1 MNLGQLKQKLN
12 DENEK
17 LAMYVPIPRTSSISM
32 SSHLNTSD
40 IVFTGRNYEL
50 DDCYYQPKK
59 TIPFTPKPSNNKD
72 DWNLLNIISE
82 DQDFFI
88 NKISEMKVGFY
99 ENMFK
104 HDQKNFFTI
113 IRNPINRLFSI
124 WNYCTNSEDPLYA
137 LFSIQD
143 RHEDYKI
150 YDFNDFVKLIY
161 DTKKIPDKYPEKMFL
176 KMSDI
181 LDIKLG
187 TKLTIYKFEEIP
199 DCIETLKNEFF
210 IDGNYKYHNQSNKS
224 IEKNITQETKEFIYE
239 LYKEDFENFNYDI
252 NNIEEPTPTMPSLTS
267 NNSSGYEEALKL
279 FQIAEQEVLTEQK

>member
-17 LAMYVPIPRTSSISM
+17 LVMYVPIPRTSSISM
-32 SSHLNTSD
+32 SSYLNSSD

-50 DDCYYQPKK
+50 DDCYYQSKK

-124 WNYCTNSEDPLYA
+124 WNYCTNSENSLYA
-137 LFSIQD
+137 LFSVQD
-143 RHEDYKI
+143 RYEDYKI

-199 DCIETLKNEFF
+199 DCIETLKDEFS
-210 IDGNYKYHNQSNKS
+210 IDCNYKYYNQSNKL
-224 IEKNITQETKEFIYE
+224 IEKNITQETKELIYE
-239 LYKEDFENFNYDI
+239 LYEKDFENFNYDI
-252 NNIEEPTPTMPSLTS
+252 NNIEEPTPTMLSLTS

-279 FQIAEQEVLTEQK
+279 FQIAEQEVLTGQK

>member
-12 DENEK
+12 NEND
-17 LAMYVPIPRTSSISM
+17 LLVMYVPIPRTSSISM
-32 SSHLNTSD
+32 SSHLNASN

-82 DQDFFI
+82 DQNFFI
-88 NKISEMKVGFY
+88 NKLSEMKVGFY

-104 HDQKNFFTI
+104 HNEKHFFTV

-124 WNYCTNSEDPLYA
+124 WNYCTNSEDLYA
-137 LFSIQD
+137 LFSVHD
-143 RHEDYKI
+143 RHENYRI
-150 YDFNDFVKLIY
+150 YDFNDFVKIFY
-161 DTKKIPDKYPEKMFL
+161 DTKKVPDKYPEKMFL

-181 LDIKLG
+181 LDVRLG

-199 DCIETLKNEFF
+199 DCIENLKTRLS
-210 IDGNYKYHNQSNKS
+210 IDGNYKHYNHSNKS
-224 IEKNITQETKEFIYE
+224 IEKNITQETKELIYE

-252 NNIEEPTPTMPSLTS
+252 DNIEEPTPSMHSL
-267 NNSSGYEEALKL
+267 NDSSGYEEALKL
-279 FQIAEQEVLTEQK
+279 FQIAEQEVSTEQK

>member
-17 LAMYVPIPRTSSISM
+17 LVMYVPIPRTSSISM
-32 SSHLNTSD
+32 SSYLNSSD

-50 DDCYYQPKK
+50 DDCYYQSKK

-124 WNYCTNSEDPLYA
+124 WNYCTNSENSLYA
-137 LFSIQD
+137 LFSVQD
-143 RHEDYKI
+143 RYEDYKI

-199 DCIETLKNEFF
+199 DCIETLKDEFS
-210 IDGNYKYHNQSNKS
+210 IDGNYKYYNQSNKL
-224 IEKNITQETKEFIYE
+224 IEKNITQETKELIYE
-239 LYKEDFENFNYDI
+239 LYEKDFENFNYDI
-252 NNIEEPTPTMPSLTS
+252 NNIEEPTPTMLSLNS

-279 FQIAEQEVLTEQK
+279 FQIAEQEVLTGQK